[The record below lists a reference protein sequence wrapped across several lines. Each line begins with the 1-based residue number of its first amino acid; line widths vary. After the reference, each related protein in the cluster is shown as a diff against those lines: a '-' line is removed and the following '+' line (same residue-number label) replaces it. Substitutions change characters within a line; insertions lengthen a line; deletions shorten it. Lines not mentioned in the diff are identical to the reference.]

1 MNENVNE
8 LPANDVDVRRLWDEI
23 ASQVRH
29 HRDLY
34 YNSQPV
40 ISDAE
45 FDELFQRLV
54 RLEEEHPELAVPDSP
69 TMRSVRRPAVRSTMS
84 STSSG

>member
-45 FDELFQRLV
+45 FVELFQR
-54 RLEEEHPELAVPDSP
+54 
-69 TMRSVRRPAVRSTMS
+69 
-84 STSSG
+84 